1 MWQEPD
7 AYPSE
12 PIFVS
17 HPDALEEDDG
27 NAGGL
32 VALGL
37 GRAVPGWL
45 QGCATAGQGRACRQL
60 PDEMGQVLT
69 LGRNF

>member
-27 NAGGL
+27 NAGLGL
-32 VALGL
+32 VELGLGLGL
-37 GRAVPGWL
+37 GRAEP
-45 QGCATAGQGRACRQL
+45 AGSSWMRWDSC
-60 PDEMGQVLT
+60 
-69 LGRNF
+69 

>member
-27 NAGGL
+27 NLGVGGIGIGIGKGW
-32 VALGL
+32 AQL
-37 GRAVPGWL
+37 GRAEP
-45 QGCATAGQGRACRQL
+45 AGSSQMR
-60 PDEMGQVLT
+60 
-69 LGRNF
+69 

>member
-27 NAGGL
+27 NSDFIL
-32 VALGL
+32 VNGI
-37 GRAVPGWL
+37 VI
-45 QGCATAGQGRACRQL
+45 
-60 PDEMGQVLT
+60 
-69 LGRNF
+69 

>member
-37 GRAVPGWL
+37 GK
-45 QGCATAGQGRACRQL
+45 GCASLAAGLSHSWAGQSLQAAPR
-60 PDEMGQVLT
+60 
-69 LGRNF
+69 

>member
-27 NAGGL
+27 NAGG
-32 VALGL
+32 VIGIGIGIGKGL
-37 GRAVPGWL
+37 CQPGCRAVPQLGK
-45 QGCATAGQGRACRQL
+45 AEPAGISQMR
-60 PDEMGQVLT
+60 
-69 LGRNF
+69 